1 MSVNPPEG
9 TLTIENSHLDVK
21 GNVSAVA
28 LKLGTLRL
36 TPSYGL
42 DAVANVSNSTTHTLE
57 LSNATT
63 GLVTTANVVVGKDLQ
78 VAGNATVTGDLNVS
92 GALGILDAIYPV
104 GTVIDR
110 AAAITDTHLNGKY
123 KAFLAAPEQEWE
135 LVSDGQDVVPL
146 EYLSQNG
153 DSTNYCDRGTMLAS
167 SADQHLTTTYE
178 TIEGSEVTAFT
189 PVIGTT
195 KLLYKVLIAF
205 HHASSGPLGNFVI
218 EMKEGSGSWTQISKS
233 TDTMYTN
240 SVLNAPF
247 ECSAIV
253 YFGDSTNDL
262 SQGRTSTVRPTIGLR
277 VVGREFSSGGN
288 DAVVN
293 VVDYDFTGDVS
304 TTHVERHV
312 PPRVDM
318 ISLGPEGILKYK
330 RTV

>member
-1 MSVNPPEG
+1 MSIESPDN
-9 TLTIENSHLDVK
+9 TLNVRNAVIKVSRVEMNTLSANTITSDITIS
-21 GNVSAVA
+21 G
-28 LKLGTLRL
+28 
-36 TPSYGL
+36 
-42 DAVANVSNSTTHTLE
+42 
-57 LSNATT
+57 NATVSSNLT
-63 GLVTTANVVVGKDLQ
+63 VS
-78 VAGNATVTGDLNVS
+78 GNATVTGDLNVS

-110 AAAITDTHLNGKY
+110 ATAITDTHLNGKY
-123 KAFLAAPEQEWE
+123 KAFLAAPNQEWE

-167 SADQHLTTTYE
+167 SALQNLTTTFE

-189 PVIGTT
+189 PVLGTT
-195 KLLYKVLIAF
+195 KLLYKVVIAF
-205 HHASSGPLGNFVI
+205 HHGSAAPLGNFVI
-218 EMKEGSGSWTQISKS
+218 EMKEGSGPWTQISKS
-233 TDTMYTN
+233 TDSMYSDSDLN
-240 SVLNAPF
+240 SPF

-277 VVGREFSSGGN
+277 VIGREFTSGGN
-288 DAVVN
+288 AAVVN
-293 VVDYDFTGDVS
+293 VVDYVLTGNVD
-304 TTHVERHV
+304 TAHVERHV

-330 RTV
+330 RTL